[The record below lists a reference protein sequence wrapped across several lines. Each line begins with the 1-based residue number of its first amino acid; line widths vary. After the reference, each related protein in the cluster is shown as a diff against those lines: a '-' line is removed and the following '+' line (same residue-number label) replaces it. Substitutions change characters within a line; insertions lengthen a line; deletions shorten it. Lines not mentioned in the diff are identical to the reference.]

1 MPVSRVGI
9 AGDRW
14 NSRIK
19 RVVFVVSFR
28 KFRKKSGTT
37 ALSGGCHP
45 AGTGQRETLQLNR
58 IRERKRQRMFRS
70 EADFLTLRCEYST
83 STGATAD
90 TCSDSCAF
98 AAAGYGTDCG
108 AKSCATGDD
117 PSVT

>member
-1 MPVSRVGI
+1 PR
-9 AGDRW
+9 GDPYASTGSW
-14 NSRIK
+14 NCGRSLELK
-19 RVVFVVSFR
+19 DGG
-28 KFRKKSGTT
+28 KKSGIT

-117 PSVT
+117 PSVTLL